1 MTKFLKSLITT
12 LITLFITTAAFSEAH
27 MIEMLNKSGNEMM
40 VYSKKIIKVN
50 VGDTVTWKATTKG
63 HNVEFIRNGT
73 PEGVGKFKSKMNVD
87 ADYKFEV
94 PGIYAYWCTPHK
106 AMGMIGFVVVG
117 DDKSNLDKIKAIK
130 FVGKSKK
137 IAPELINQL

>member
-1 MTKFLKSLITT
+1 MTKYLKSLITT

-40 VYSKKIIKVN
+40 VYSKKIIKVK

-73 PEGVGKFKSKMNVD
+73 PEGVDKFKSKMNVD
-87 ADYKFEV
+87 AEYKFDV

>member
-1 MTKFLKSLITT
+1 MFKFLKSSITV
-12 LITLFITTAAFSEAH
+12 LITLFITTTAFSEAH

-40 VYSKKIIKVN
+40 VYSKKIIKVK

-73 PEGVGKFKSKMNVD
+73 PEGVDKFKSKMNVD
-87 ADYKFEV
+87 VDYKFDV

>member
-1 MTKFLKSLITT
+1 MTKSLKSLITT

-40 VYSKKIIKVN
+40 VYSKKIVKVN

-87 ADYKFEV
+87 AEYKFDV